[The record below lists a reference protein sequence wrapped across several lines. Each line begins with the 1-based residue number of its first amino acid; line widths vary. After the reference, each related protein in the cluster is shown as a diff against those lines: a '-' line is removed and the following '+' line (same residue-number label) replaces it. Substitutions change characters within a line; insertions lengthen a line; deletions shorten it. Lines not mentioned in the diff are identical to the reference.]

1 MTKQQ
6 AEKKT
11 VKFETEVSKLLDI
24 VANSLYTE
32 KEIFLRELI
41 SNSSDA
47 CEKLRYVSQTDS
59 KAPKTNKFQI
69 RIHLNEKNKTISI
82 KDNGIGMDDK
92 DMQSNLGT
100 IAKSG
105 TEEFIKKMG
114 DKKGDINQIGKFGVG
129 FYSSFM
135 VSDQVV
141 VRSKKYDSSS
151 GYLWT
156 SDGKGTF
163 SIEETEYN
171 EIGTEITLSIKKDEK
186 EFLSKYKIEEII
198 KKYSDF
204 VPFPIFVTS
213 EEDKNDKK
221 KDDKT
226 EEQVNSAEAIW
237 LKDKSKIKK
246 DDYKSFYNQVSNY
259 YDEPLTTIHF
269 KAEGVVNYTA
279 LLYLP
284 KSQPQD
290 LYHPDRKNKLKLY
303 VNKVFISDKLDALI
317 PAWLRFVPGV
327 VDTEDLSL
335 NISREI
341 LQNNAVINK
350 ISNAITKR
358 ALKEILELKKKKP
371 DEFKDFWKNF
381 GPVVKEGLYEFND
394 FHDQIFEFSTFNC
407 SEKEE
412 MITLD
417 QYVTDFSNDKK
428 KIYYISGENKENLI
442 NSPQMELF
450 KNKKINVL
458 LITDPVDEFWM
469 PMKMKFK
476 DYEFTSITK
485 GEVDIED
492 KKESK
497 KDKQEP
503 KEDKDFVGFLKDNL
517 KDKVKDVKISKRL
530 TTSAS
535 CLVADENDMDMHLK
549 KLMAA
554 NNQNISDE
562 KRILEININHELV
575 NKLKSLDKN
584 QKDKFC
590 EILYD
595 HAKLM
600 EGESLDDPKKY
611 TNLVSELFYNR
622 PKILP
627 KIFKFIWLLL
637 F

>member
-186 EFLSKYKIEEII
+186 EFLSKYKIEDII

-259 YDEPLTTIHF
+259 YDEPITTIHF

-350 ISNAITKR
+350 ISTAITKR
-358 ALKEILELKKKKP
+358 VLKEILELKKKKP

-428 KIYYISGENKENLI
+428 KIYYISGENKENLT

-476 DYEFTSITK
+476 DYEFASITK

-497 KDKQEP
+497 KDKEEP

-611 TNLVSELFYNR
+611 TNLVSELVS
-622 PKILP
+622 L
-627 KIFKFIWLLL
+627 
-637 F
+637 

>member
-213 EEDKNDKK
+213 EEDKNNKK

-358 ALKEILELKKKKP
+358 VLKEILELKKKKP

-485 GEVDIED
+485 GEIDIED

-497 KDKQEP
+497 KDKEEP

-611 TNLVSELFYNR
+611 TNLVSELVS
-622 PKILP
+622 L
-627 KIFKFIWLLL
+627 
-637 F
+637 

>member
-358 ALKEILELKKKKP
+358 VLKEILELKKKKP

-492 KKESK
+492 KKDSK
-497 KDKQEP
+497 KDKEEP
-503 KEDKDFVGFLKDNL
+503 KEDKDFVGFLKNNL

-611 TNLVSELFYNR
+611 TNLVSELVS
-622 PKILP
+622 L
-627 KIFKFIWLLL
+627 
-637 F
+637 

>member
-221 KDDKT
+221 KDGKT

-358 ALKEILELKKKKP
+358 VLKEILELKKKKP

-485 GEVDIED
+485 GEIDIED

-497 KDKQEP
+497 KDKEEP

-611 TNLVSELFYNR
+611 TNLVSELVS
-622 PKILP
+622 L
-627 KIFKFIWLLL
+627 
-637 F
+637 

>member
-41 SNSSDA
+41 SNASDA
-47 CEKLRYVSQTDS
+47 CEKLRYVSQSDS
-59 KAPKTNKFQI
+59 SIEKTKQFEI
-69 RIHLNEKNKTISI
+69 RIHINEKNKTITI
-82 KDNGIGMDDK
+82 KDNGIGMDES
-92 DMQSNLGT
+92 DMKSNLGT

-105 TEEFIKKMG
+105 TEDFIKKMG
-114 DKKGDINQIGKFGVG
+114 DKKGDVNQIGKFGVG

-141 VRSKKYDSSS
+141 VRSKKYDCQD
-151 GYLWT
+151 GFLWT

-163 SIEETEYN
+163 SIENTNYN
-171 EIGTEITLSIKKDEK
+171 TNGTEITLSIKKEEN
-186 EFLSKYKIEEII
+186 EFLSKHRIEEII

-204 VPFPIFVTS
+204 VPFPIFVS
-213 EEDKNDKK
+213 LEEDKKEK
-221 KDDKT
+221 KDEK
-226 EEQVNSAEAIW
+226 EIESQVNSAEAIW
-237 LKDKSKIKK
+237 LKDKTKIKEE
-246 DDYKSFYNQVSNY
+246 DYKNFYNQISNF
-259 YDEPLTTIHF
+259 YDDPLKTIHF

-303 VNKVFISDKLDALI
+303 VNKVFISDKLESLI
-317 PAWLRFVPGV
+317 PAWLRFIPGV

-358 ALKEILELKKKKP
+358 ILKEISDLKKKNP
-371 DEFKDFWKNF
+371 EEFISFWKNF
-381 GPVVKEGLYEFND
+381 GPVIKEGLYEFND
-394 FHDQIFEFSTFNC
+394 FHDQIFEFTLFHC
-407 SEKEE
+407 SEKKE
-412 MITLD
+412 MISLD
-417 QYVTDFSNDKK
+417 DYILNFSNEKK

-469 PMKMKFK
+469 PMKMNFK
-476 DYEFTSITK
+476 EYEFTSITK
-485 GEVDIED
+485 GEIDIEEKSD
-492 KKESK
+492 KSQDKE
-497 KDKQEP
+497 EP
-503 KEDKDFVGFLKDNL
+503 KENLDFVTYLKDLL
-517 KDKVKDVKISKRL
+517 KDKVKDVKVSKRL

-554 NNQNISDE
+554 NNQTISDE
-562 KRILEININHELV
+562 KRILEVNINHSLV
-575 NKLKSLDKN
+575 SKVMSLEKS
-584 QKDKFC
+584 QKDKFG

-600 EGESLDDPKKY
+600 EGENLDDPKKY
-611 TNLVSELFYNR
+611 TNLIAELVSL
-622 PKILP
+622 
-627 KIFKFIWLLL
+627 
-637 F
+637 

>member
-186 EFLSKYKIEEII
+186 QFLSKYKIEEII

-358 ALKEILELKKKKP
+358 VLKEILELKKKKP
-371 DEFKDFWKNF
+371 DQFKDFWKNF

-485 GEVDIED
+485 GEIDIED

-497 KDKQEP
+497 KDKEEP

-562 KRILEININHELV
+562 KRILEININHELLK
-575 NKLKSLDKN
+575 KLKSLDKN
-584 QKDKFC
+584 QKDKYC

-611 TNLVSELFYNR
+611 TNLVSELVS
-622 PKILP
+622 L
-627 KIFKFIWLLL
+627 
-637 F
+637 

>member
-41 SNSSDA
+41 SNASDA
-47 CEKLRYVSQTDS
+47 CEKLRYVSQSDS
-59 KAPKTNKFQI
+59 SIEKTKQFEI
-69 RIHLNEKNKTISI
+69 RIHINEKNKTITI
-82 KDNGIGMDDK
+82 KDNGIGMDES
-92 DMQSNLGT
+92 DMKSNLGT

-105 TEEFIKKMG
+105 TEDFIKKMG
-114 DKKGDINQIGKFGVG
+114 DKKGDVNQIGKFGVG

-141 VRSKKYDSSS
+141 VRSKKYDCQD
-151 GYLWT
+151 GFLWT

-163 SIEETEYN
+163 SIENTNYN
-171 EIGTEITLSIKKDEK
+171 TNGTEITLSIKKEEN
-186 EFLSKYKIEEII
+186 EFLTKHRIEEII

-204 VPFPIFVTS
+204 VPFPIFVS
-213 EEDKNDKK
+213 LEEDKKEK
-221 KDDKT
+221 KDEK
-226 EEQVNSAEAIW
+226 EIESQVNSAEAIW
-237 LKDKSKIKK
+237 LKDKTKIKEE
-246 DDYKSFYNQVSNY
+246 DYKNFYNQISNF
-259 YDEPLTTIHF
+259 YDDPLKTIHF

-303 VNKVFISDKLDALI
+303 VNKVFISDKLESLI
-317 PAWLRFVPGV
+317 PAWLRFIPGV

-358 ALKEILELKKKKP
+358 ILKEISDLKKKNP
-371 DEFKDFWKNF
+371 EEFISFWKNF
-381 GPVVKEGLYEFND
+381 GPVIKEGLYEFND
-394 FHDQIFEFSTFNC
+394 FHDQIFEFTLFHC
-407 SEKEE
+407 SEKKE
-412 MITLD
+412 MISLD
-417 QYVTDFSNDKK
+417 DYILNFSNEKK

-469 PMKMKFK
+469 PMKMNFK
-476 DYEFTSITK
+476 EYEFTSITK
-485 GEVDIED
+485 GEIDIDEKPD
-492 KKESK
+492 KSQDKE
-497 KDKQEP
+497 EP
-503 KEDKDFVGFLKDNL
+503 KENLDFVTYLKDLL
-517 KDKVKDVKISKRL
+517 KDKVKDVKVSKRL

-554 NNQNISDE
+554 NNQTISDE
-562 KRILEININHELV
+562 KRILEVNIDHSLV
-575 NKLKSLDKN
+575 SKVMSLEKS
-584 QKDKFC
+584 QKDKFG

-600 EGESLDDPKKY
+600 EGENLDDPKRY
-611 TNLVSELFYNR
+611 TNLIAELVSL
-622 PKILP
+622 
-627 KIFKFIWLLL
+627 
-637 F
+637 

>member
-269 KAEGVVNYTA
+269 KAEGVVNFTA

-358 ALKEILELKKKKP
+358 VLKEILELKKKKP

-485 GEVDIED
+485 GAVDIED

-497 KDKQEP
+497 KDKEEP

-611 TNLVSELFYNR
+611 TNLVSELVS
-622 PKILP
+622 L
-627 KIFKFIWLLL
+627 
-637 F
+637 

>member
-1 MTKQQ
+1 MNKQQ

-47 CEKLRYVSQTDS
+47 CEKLRYVSQTNS
-59 KAPKTNKFQI
+59 SLNETSQFEI
-69 RIHLNEKNKTISI
+69 RIHLNEKNKTITI
-82 KDNGIGMDDK
+82 KDNGIGMNEE
-92 DMQSNLGT
+92 DMKSNLGT

-114 DKKGDINQIGKFGVG
+114 NKKGDITQIGKFGVG

-141 VRSKKYDSSS
+141 VRSKKYDSKDS
-151 GYLWT
+151 YLWA

-163 SIEETEYN
+163 SIENTEYKN
-171 EIGTEITLSIKKDEK
+171 QGTEITLSIKKEES
-186 EFLSKYKIEEII
+186 EFLSKYKIEEIV

-204 VPFPIFVTS
+204 VPFPIYVSS
-213 EEDKNDKK
+213 EDEKKEK
-221 KDDKT
+221 KDKENKDKET
-226 EEQVNSAEAIW
+226 QVNSAEAIW
-237 LKDKSKIKK
+237 LKDKSKIKEE
-246 DDYKSFYNQVSNY
+246 DYKNFYNQTSSF
-259 YDEPLTTIHF
+259 YDEPLKTIHF
-269 KAEGVVNYTA
+269 KAEGVVNYTS
-279 LLYLP
+279 LLFLP

-290 LYHPDRKNKLKLY
+290 LYHPDRKNNLKLY
-303 VNKVFISDKLDALI
+303 VNKIFISDKLDALI
-317 PAWLRFVPGV
+317 PAWLRFIPGV

-350 ISNAITKR
+350 ISTALTKR
-358 ALKEILELKKKKP
+358 ALKEISELKKKKP
-371 DEFKDFWKNF
+371 EDFLSFWKNF
-381 GPVVKEGLYEFND
+381 GPVIKEGLYEFND
-394 FHDQIFEFSTFNC
+394 FHDQIFDFTMFSC
-407 SEKEE
+407 SEKDE

-417 QYVTDFSNDKK
+417 EYISDYSNDKK
-428 KIYYISGENKENLI
+428 KIYYISGENKENLM

-458 LITDPVDEFWM
+458 LVTDPVDEFWM

-476 DYEFTSITK
+476 DFEFTSITK
-485 GEVDIED
+485 GEVDIGDSSKKEN
-492 KKESK
+492 KVKESK
-497 KDKQEP
+497 EVSDFIVYL
-503 KEDKDFVGFLKDNL
+503 KEHLKE
-517 KDKVKDVKISKRL
+517 KVKDVKVSKRL

-554 NNQNISDE
+554 NNQTINDE
-562 KRILEININHELV
+562 KRILEINIDHSLV
-575 NKLKSLDKN
+575 SKMQMLEKK
-584 QKDKFC
+584 QKDKFS

-600 EGESLDDPKKY
+600 EGENLDDPKKY
-611 TNLVSELFYNR
+611 TNLIAELVSL
-622 PKILP
+622 
-627 KIFKFIWLLL
+627 
-637 F
+637 

>member
-59 KAPKTNKFQI
+59 KAPKTNKFLI

-358 ALKEILELKKKKP
+358 VLKEILELKKKKP

-485 GEVDIED
+485 GEIDIED

-497 KDKQEP
+497 KEKEEP

-611 TNLVSELFYNR
+611 TNLVSELVS
-622 PKILP
+622 L
-627 KIFKFIWLLL
+627 
-637 F
+637 

>member
-221 KDDKT
+221 KDNKT

-358 ALKEILELKKKKP
+358 VLKEILELKKKKP

-417 QYVTDFSNDKK
+417 QYLTDFSNDKK

-485 GEVDIED
+485 GEIDIED

-497 KDKQEP
+497 KDKEEP

-611 TNLVSELFYNR
+611 TNLVSELVS
-622 PKILP
+622 L
-627 KIFKFIWLLL
+627 
-637 F
+637 

>member
-141 VRSKKYDSSS
+141 VRSKKYNSSG

-213 EEDKNDKK
+213 EEVKNDKK

-335 NISREI
+335 DISREI

-350 ISNAITKR
+350 ISTAITKR
-358 ALKEILELKKKKP
+358 VLKEILELKKKKP

-497 KDKQEP
+497 KDKEEP

-611 TNLVSELFYNR
+611 TNLVSELVS
-622 PKILP
+622 L
-627 KIFKFIWLLL
+627 
-637 F
+637 

>member
-358 ALKEILELKKKKP
+358 VLKEILELKKKKP

-497 KDKQEP
+497 KDNEEP

-611 TNLVSELFYNR
+611 TNLVSELVS
-622 PKILP
+622 L
-627 KIFKFIWLLL
+627 
-637 F
+637 

>member
-394 FHDQIFEFSTFNC
+394 FHEQIFEFSTFNC

-497 KDKQEP
+497 KDKEEP

-611 TNLVSELFYNR
+611 TNLVSELVS
-622 PKILP
+622 L
-627 KIFKFIWLLL
+627 
-637 F
+637 

>member
-41 SNSSDA
+41 SNASDA
-47 CEKLRYVSQTDS
+47 CEKLRYVSQSDS
-59 KAPKTNKFQI
+59 SIEKTKQFEI
-69 RIHLNEKNKTISI
+69 RIHINEKNKTITI
-82 KDNGIGMDDK
+82 KDNGIGMDES
-92 DMQSNLGT
+92 DMKSNLGT

-105 TEEFIKKMG
+105 TEDFIKKMG
-114 DKKGDINQIGKFGVG
+114 DKKGDVNQIGKFGVG

-141 VRSKKYDSSS
+141 VRSKKYDCQD
-151 GYLWT
+151 GFLWT

-163 SIEETEYN
+163 SIENTNYN
-171 EIGTEITLSIKKDEK
+171 TNGTEITLSIKKEEN
-186 EFLSKYKIEEII
+186 EFLTKHRIEEII

-204 VPFPIFVTS
+204 VPFPIFVS
-213 EEDKNDKK
+213 LEEDKKEK
-221 KDDKT
+221 KDEK
-226 EEQVNSAEAIW
+226 EIESQINSAEAIW
-237 LKDKSKIKK
+237 LKDKTKIKEE
-246 DDYKSFYNQVSNY
+246 DYKNFFNQISNFY
-259 YDEPLTTIHF
+259 DDPLKTIHF

-303 VNKVFISDKLDALI
+303 VNKVFISDKLESLI
-317 PAWLRFVPGV
+317 PAWLRFIPGV

-358 ALKEILELKKKKP
+358 ILKEISDLKKKNP
-371 DEFKDFWKNF
+371 EEFISFWKNF
-381 GPVVKEGLYEFND
+381 GPVIKEGLYEFND
-394 FHDQIFEFSTFNC
+394 FHDQIFEFTLFHC
-407 SEKEE
+407 SEKKE
-412 MITLD
+412 MISLD
-417 QYVTDFSNDKK
+417 DYILNFSNEKK

-469 PMKMKFK
+469 PMKMNFK
-476 DYEFTSITK
+476 EYEFTSITK
-485 GEVDIED
+485 GEIDIEEKSD
-492 KKESK
+492 KSQDKE
-497 KDKQEP
+497 EP
-503 KEDKDFVGFLKDNL
+503 KENLDFVTYLKDLL
-517 KDKVKDVKISKRL
+517 KDKVKDVKVSKRL

-562 KRILEININHELV
+562 KRILEVNINHSLV
-575 NKLKSLDKN
+575 SKVMSLEKS
-584 QKDKFC
+584 QKDKFG

-600 EGESLDDPKKY
+600 EGENLDDPKRY
-611 TNLVSELFYNR
+611 TNLIAELVSL
-622 PKILP
+622 
-627 KIFKFIWLLL
+627 
-637 F
+637 

>member
-259 YDEPLTTIHF
+259 YDEPLITIHF

-358 ALKEILELKKKKP
+358 VLKEILELKKKKP

-469 PMKMKFK
+469 PMKIKFK

-497 KDKQEP
+497 KDKEEP

-611 TNLVSELFYNR
+611 TNLVSELVS
-622 PKILP
+622 L
-627 KIFKFIWLLL
+627 
-637 F
+637 

>member
-135 VSDQVV
+135 VADQVV

-151 GYLWT
+151 SYLWT

-358 ALKEILELKKKKP
+358 VLKEILELKKKKP

-485 GEVDIED
+485 GEIDIED

-497 KDKQEP
+497 KHKEEP

-575 NKLKSLDKN
+575 NKLKSLDKS

-611 TNLVSELFYNR
+611 TNLVSELVS
-622 PKILP
+622 L
-627 KIFKFIWLLL
+627 
-637 F
+637 

>member
-303 VNKVFISDKLDALI
+303 VNKVFISDKLDTLI

-358 ALKEILELKKKKP
+358 VLKEILELKKKKL

-485 GEVDIED
+485 GEIDIGD

-497 KDKQEP
+497 KDKEEP

-554 NNQNISDE
+554 NNQTISDE
-562 KRILEININHELV
+562 KRILEININHSLV
-575 NKLKSLDKN
+575 SKVMSLDKN
-584 QKDKFC
+584 SKDKFS

-600 EGESLDDPKKY
+600 EGENLDDPKKY
-611 TNLVSELFYNR
+611 TNLIAELVSL
-622 PKILP
+622 
-627 KIFKFIWLLL
+627 
-637 F
+637 

>member
-226 EEQVNSAEAIW
+226 EKQVNSAEAIW
-237 LKDKSKIKK
+237 LKDKSKVKK

-303 VNKVFISDKLDALI
+303 VNKVFISDKLDTLI

-358 ALKEILELKKKKP
+358 VLKEILELKKKKP

-485 GEVDIED
+485 GEIDIED
-492 KKESK
+492 KKDSK
-497 KDKQEP
+497 KVKEEP
-503 KEDKDFVGFLKDNL
+503 KEHKDFVGFLKDNL

-611 TNLVSELFYNR
+611 TNLVSELVS
-622 PKILP
+622 L
-627 KIFKFIWLLL
+627 
-637 F
+637 

>member
-47 CEKLRYVSQTDS
+47 CEKLRYISQTDS
-59 KAPKTNKFQI
+59 SVEKTKQFEI
-69 RIHLNEKNKTISI
+69 RVHINEKNKTITI
-82 KDNGIGMDDK
+82 KDNGIGMDEK

-105 TEEFIKKMG
+105 TEDFIKKMG

-141 VRSKKYDSSS
+141 VRSKKYNSQESF
-151 GYLWT
+151 LWT

-163 SIEETEYN
+163 SIEKTNYN
-171 EIGTEITLSIKKDEK
+171 KHGTEIILSIKKDDS
-186 EFLSKYKIEEII
+186 EFLSKYRIEEII

-204 VPFPIFVTS
+204 VPFPIFVSS
-213 EEDKNDKK
+213 EDENKEKKDKK
-221 KDDKT
+221 
-226 EEQVNSAEAIW
+226 EVESQINSAEAIW
-237 LKDKSKIKK
+237 LKDKSKIKEENYK
-246 DDYKSFYNQVSNY
+246 NFFNQISNFYDD
-259 YDEPLTTIHF
+259 PLKTIHF

-303 VNKVFISDKLDALI
+303 VNKVFISDKLESLI
-317 PAWLRFVPGV
+317 PAWLRFIPGI

-358 ALKEILELKKKKP
+358 ILKEISELKKKKP
-371 DEFKDFWKNF
+371 EEFLSFWKNF
-381 GPVVKEGLYEFND
+381 GPVIKEGLYEFND
-394 FHDQIFEFSTFNC
+394 FHDQIFEFTLFHC
-407 SEKEE
+407 SEKNE
-412 MITLD
+412 MISLD
-417 QYVTDFSNDKK
+417 EYISDFSNEKK

-450 KNKKINVL
+450 KNKNINVL

-476 DYEFTSITK
+476 EYEFTSITK
-485 GEVDIED
+485 GEVDIEEKSD
-492 KKESK
+492 KSEDIK
-497 KDKQEP
+497 EP
-503 KEDKDFVGFLKDNL
+503 KENLDFVAYLKDLL
-517 KDKVKDVKISKRL
+517 KDKVKDVKVSKRL

-562 KRILEININHELV
+562 KRILEININHTLV
-575 NKLKSLDKN
+575 SKVKSLEKP
-584 QKDKFC
+584 QKDKFS

-600 EGESLDDPKKY
+600 EGENLDDPKKY
-611 TNLVSELFYNR
+611 TNLIAEL
-622 PKILP
+622 ISL
-627 KIFKFIWLLL
+627 
-637 F
+637 

>member
-358 ALKEILELKKKKP
+358 VLKEILELKKKKP

-417 QYVTDFSNDKK
+417 QYVSDFSNDKK

-497 KDKQEP
+497 KDKEEP

-611 TNLVSELFYNR
+611 TNLVSELVS
-622 PKILP
+622 L
-627 KIFKFIWLLL
+627 
-637 F
+637 

>member
-41 SNSSDA
+41 SNASDA
-47 CEKLRYVSQTDS
+47 CEKLRYVSQSDS
-59 KAPKTNKFQI
+59 SIEKTKQFEI
-69 RIHLNEKNKTISI
+69 RIHINEKNKTITI
-82 KDNGIGMDDK
+82 KDNGIGMDES
-92 DMQSNLGT
+92 DMKSNLGT

-105 TEEFIKKMG
+105 TEDFIKKMG
-114 DKKGDINQIGKFGVG
+114 DKKGDVNQIGKFGVG

-141 VRSKKYDSSS
+141 VRSKKYDCQD
-151 GYLWT
+151 GFLWT

-163 SIEETEYN
+163 SIENTNYN
-171 EIGTEITLSIKKDEK
+171 TNGTEITLSIKKEEN
-186 EFLSKYKIEEII
+186 EFLSKHRIEEII

-204 VPFPIFVTS
+204 VPFPIFVS
-213 EEDKNDKK
+213 LEEDKKEK
-221 KDDKT
+221 KDEK
-226 EEQVNSAEAIW
+226 EIESQVNSAEAIW
-237 LKDKSKIKK
+237 LKDKTKIKEE
-246 DDYKSFYNQVSNY
+246 DYKNFFNQISNFY
-259 YDEPLTTIHF
+259 DDPLKTIHF

-303 VNKVFISDKLDALI
+303 VNKVFISDKLESLI
-317 PAWLRFVPGV
+317 PAWLRFIPGV

-358 ALKEILELKKKKP
+358 ILKEISDLKKKNP
-371 DEFKDFWKNF
+371 EEFISFWKNF
-381 GPVVKEGLYEFND
+381 GPVIKEGLYEFND
-394 FHDQIFEFSTFNC
+394 FHDQIFEFTLFHC
-407 SEKEE
+407 SEKKE
-412 MITLD
+412 MISLD
-417 QYVTDFSNDKK
+417 DYILNFSNEKK

-469 PMKMKFK
+469 PMKMNFK
-476 DYEFTSITK
+476 EYEFTSITK
-485 GEVDIED
+485 GEIDIEEKSD
-492 KKESK
+492 KSQDKEESK
-497 KDKQEP
+497 ENL
-503 KEDKDFVGFLKDNL
+503 DFVTYLKDLL
-517 KDKVKDVKISKRL
+517 KDKVKDVKVSKRL

-554 NNQNISDE
+554 NNQTISDE
-562 KRILEININHELV
+562 KRILEVNIDHSLV
-575 NKLKSLDKN
+575 SKVMSLEKS
-584 QKDKFC
+584 QKDKFG

-600 EGESLDDPKKY
+600 EGENLDDPKRY
-611 TNLVSELFYNR
+611 TNLIAELVSL
-622 PKILP
+622 
-627 KIFKFIWLLL
+627 
-637 F
+637 

>member
-135 VSDQVV
+135 VSDQVI

-163 SIEETEYN
+163 SIEETKYN

-213 EEDKNDKK
+213 EEDKNDKEK
-221 KDDKT
+221 NNKT

-358 ALKEILELKKKKP
+358 VLKEILELQKKKP

-497 KDKQEP
+497 KDKEEP

-611 TNLVSELFYNR
+611 TNLVSELVS
-622 PKILP
+622 L
-627 KIFKFIWLLL
+627 
-637 F
+637 

>member
-358 ALKEILELKKKKP
+358 VLKEILELKKKKP

-428 KIYYISGENKENLI
+428 KIYYISGENKENLT

-476 DYEFTSITK
+476 DYEFASITK

-497 KDKQEP
+497 KDKEEP

-611 TNLVSELFYNR
+611 TNLVSELVS
-622 PKILP
+622 L
-627 KIFKFIWLLL
+627 
-637 F
+637 

>member
-303 VNKVFISDKLDALI
+303 VNKVFISDKLDTLI

-350 ISNAITKR
+350 ISTAITKR
-358 ALKEILELKKKKP
+358 VLKEILELKKKKP

-485 GEVDIED
+485 GEIDIED

-497 KDKQEP
+497 KDKEEP

-611 TNLVSELFYNR
+611 TNLVSELVS
-622 PKILP
+622 L
-627 KIFKFIWLLL
+627 
-637 F
+637 

>member
-41 SNSSDA
+41 SNASDA
-47 CEKLRYVSQTDS
+47 CEKLRYVSQSDS
-59 KAPKTNKFQI
+59 SIEKTKQFEI
-69 RIHLNEKNKTISI
+69 RIHINEKNKTITI
-82 KDNGIGMDDK
+82 KDNGIGMDES
-92 DMQSNLGT
+92 DMKSNLGT

-105 TEEFIKKMG
+105 TEDFIKKMG
-114 DKKGDINQIGKFGVG
+114 DKKGDVNQIGKFGVG

-141 VRSKKYDSSS
+141 VRSKKYDCQD
-151 GYLWT
+151 GFLWT

-163 SIEETEYN
+163 SIENTNYN
-171 EIGTEITLSIKKDEK
+171 TNGTEITLSIKKEES
-186 EFLSKYKIEEII
+186 EFLSKHRIEEII

-204 VPFPIFVTS
+204 VPFPIFVS
-213 EEDKNDKK
+213 LEEDKKEK
-221 KDDKT
+221 KDEK
-226 EEQVNSAEAIW
+226 EIESQVNSAEAIW
-237 LKDKSKIKK
+237 LKDKTKIKEE
-246 DDYKSFYNQVSNY
+246 DYKNFYNQISNF
-259 YDEPLTTIHF
+259 YDDPLKTIHF

-303 VNKVFISDKLDALI
+303 VNKVFISDKLESLI
-317 PAWLRFVPGV
+317 PAWLRFIPGV

-358 ALKEILELKKKKP
+358 ILKEISDLKKKNP
-371 DEFKDFWKNF
+371 EEFISFWKNF
-381 GPVVKEGLYEFND
+381 GPVIKEGLYEFND
-394 FHDQIFEFSTFNC
+394 FHDQIFEFTLFHC
-407 SEKEE
+407 SEKKE
-412 MITLD
+412 MISLD
-417 QYVTDFSNDKK
+417 DYILNFSNEKK

-469 PMKMKFK
+469 PMKMNFK
-476 DYEFTSITK
+476 EYEFTSITK
-485 GEVDIED
+485 GEIDIEEKSDKSQD
-492 KKESK
+492 KKE
-497 KDKQEP
+497 P
-503 KEDKDFVGFLKDNL
+503 KENLDFVTYLKDLL
-517 KDKVKDVKISKRL
+517 KDKVKDVKVSKRL

-562 KRILEININHELV
+562 KRILEVNINHSLV
-575 NKLKSLDKN
+575 SKVMSLEKS
-584 QKDKFC
+584 QKDKFG

-600 EGESLDDPKKY
+600 EGENLDDPKRY
-611 TNLVSELFYNR
+611 TNLIAELVSL
-622 PKILP
+622 
-627 KIFKFIWLLL
+627 
-637 F
+637 

>member
-41 SNSSDA
+41 SNASDA

-59 KAPKTNKFQI
+59 SVEKTKQFEI
-69 RIHLNEKNKTISI
+69 RIHINEKNKTITI
-82 KDNGIGMDDK
+82 KDDGIGMDES
-92 DMQSNLGT
+92 DMKSNLGT

-105 TEEFIKKMG
+105 TEDFIKKMG
-114 DKKGDINQIGKFGVG
+114 DKKGDVNQIGKFGVG

-135 VSDQVV
+135 VADQVV
-141 VRSKKYDSSS
+141 VRSKKYDCQD
-151 GYLWT
+151 GFLWT

-163 SIEETEYN
+163 SIENTNYN
-171 EIGTEITLSIKKDEK
+171 TNGTEITLSIKKEEN
-186 EFLSKYKIEEII
+186 EFLSKHRIEEII

-204 VPFPIFVTS
+204 VPFPIFVS
-213 EEDKNDKK
+213 LEEDKKEK
-221 KDDKT
+221 KDEK
-226 EEQVNSAEAIW
+226 ENESQVNSAEAIW
-237 LKDKSKIKK
+237 LKDKTKIKEE
-246 DDYKSFYNQVSNY
+246 DYKNFFNQISNFY
-259 YDEPLTTIHF
+259 DDPLKTIHF

-303 VNKVFISDKLDALI
+303 VNKVFISDKLESLI
-317 PAWLRFVPGV
+317 PAWLRFIPGV

-358 ALKEILELKKKKP
+358 ILKEISDLKKKNP
-371 DEFKDFWKNF
+371 EEFISFWKNF
-381 GPVVKEGLYEFND
+381 GPVIKEGLYEFND
-394 FHDQIFEFSTFNC
+394 FHDQIFEFTLFHC
-407 SEKEE
+407 SEAKE
-412 MITLD
+412 MISLD
-417 QYVTDFSNDKK
+417 DYILNFSNEKK

-469 PMKMKFK
+469 PMKMNFK
-476 DYEFTSITK
+476 EYEFTSITK
-485 GEVDIED
+485 GEVDIEEKTD
-492 KKESK
+492 KSKEKKESK
-497 KDKQEP
+497 ENL
-503 KEDKDFVGFLKDNL
+503 DFVTYLKDLL
-517 KDKVKDVKISKRL
+517 KDKVKDVKVSKRL

-554 NNQNISDE
+554 NNQTISDE
-562 KRILEININHELV
+562 KRILEVNVDHGLV
-575 NKLKSLDKN
+575 SKVMSLDKS
-584 QKDKFC
+584 QKDKFG

-600 EGESLDDPKKY
+600 EGENLDDPKRY
-611 TNLVSELFYNR
+611 TNLITELVSL
-622 PKILP
+622 
-627 KIFKFIWLLL
+627 
-637 F
+637 

>member
-358 ALKEILELKKKKP
+358 VLKEILELKKKKP

-417 QYVTDFSNDKK
+417 QYLTDFSNDKK

-485 GEVDIED
+485 GEIDIED

-497 KDKQEP
+497 KDKEEP

-611 TNLVSELFYNR
+611 TNLVSELVS
-622 PKILP
+622 L
-627 KIFKFIWLLL
+627 
-637 F
+637 

>member
-163 SIEETEYN
+163 SIEKTEYN
-171 EIGTEITLSIKKDEK
+171 EIGTEITLLIKKDEK

-350 ISNAITKR
+350 ISTAITKR
-358 ALKEILELKKKKP
+358 VLKEILELKKKKP

-381 GPVVKEGLYEFND
+381 GPAVKEGLYEFND

-497 KDKQEP
+497 KDKEEP

-611 TNLVSELFYNR
+611 TNLVSELVS
-622 PKILP
+622 L
-627 KIFKFIWLLL
+627 
-637 F
+637 